1 LWVASGEDFEP
12 NDTVPMQRAVL
23 SGASHARRITT
34 ASRRD
39 GSEPAVIAICGM
51 GPITYHVVDASKPD
65 LRVL

>member
-1 LWVASGEDFEP
+1 LVGGERGRLRAERHGSDASGQLYP
-12 NDTVPMQRAVL
+12 
-23 SGASHARRITT
+23 ARRTH
-34 ASRRD
+34 AAYDGVKKD